1 MTMTER
7 QIINLIEIT
16 LNEKMEQN
24 ENFIRYSFYEVN
36 IKYCLKGNE
45 IEQFVNLLK
54 TKLVNNKYKVYL
66 EGQKFEYNNANMTVQ
81 DNEILIAIKEE
92 KYKKQSIDRFLFIK
106 GDMLDKLK
114 SENIKTLGQLSNKT
128 RTDLKNFG
136 FENFEINKID
146 IELQLLGLGLK

>member
-1 MTMTER
+1 MKLCYNNLELVKERVMTMTER

-92 KYKKQSIDRFLFIK
+92 KEV
-106 GDMLDKLK
+106 LK
-114 SENIKTLGQLSNKT
+114 DGRKVQKT
-128 RTDLKNFG
+128 
-136 FENFEINKID
+136 INR
-146 IELQLLGLGLK
+146 

>member
-16 LNEKMEQN
+16 LNEKMKQN

-92 KYKKQSIDRFLFIK
+92 KEV
-106 GDMLDKLK
+106 LK
-114 SENIKTLGQLSNKT
+114 DGRKVQKT
-128 RTDLKNFG
+128 
-136 FENFEINKID
+136 INR
-146 IELQLLGLGLK
+146 

>member
-45 IEQFVNLLK
+45 IEQFVK
-54 TKLVNNKYKVYL
+54 
-66 EGQKFEYNNANMTVQ
+66 
-81 DNEILIAIKEE
+81 
-92 KYKKQSIDRFLFIK
+92 
-106 GDMLDKLK
+106 
-114 SENIKTLGQLSNKT
+114 
-128 RTDLKNFG
+128 
-136 FENFEINKID
+136 
-146 IELQLLGLGLK
+146 